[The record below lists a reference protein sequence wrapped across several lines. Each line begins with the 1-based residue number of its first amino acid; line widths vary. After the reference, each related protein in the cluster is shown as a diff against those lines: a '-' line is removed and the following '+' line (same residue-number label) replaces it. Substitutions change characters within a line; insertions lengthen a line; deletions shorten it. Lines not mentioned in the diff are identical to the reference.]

1 MEPSAPTLLEVDDL
15 HVRFDTP
22 DGVVEA
28 VNGLSF
34 SLAAGETLGVVGES
48 GSGKSQTALAILGL
62 LADNARVSG
71 QIRFD
76 GEDLLALKPR
86 ARTAIRGRRIGM
98 VFQDPMTSLN
108 PYRRIG
114 VQMAEVLE
122 HHQGASRKAALAE
135 ALRMLDAVQVPDAA
149 QKLAAYPHQLSG
161 GQRQRVMVA
170 MTLLTRPPLLLADEP
185 TTALDVTV
193 QAGLLAL
200 LAELRREFGIA
211 ILLITHDLGVV
222 AQLCDRTLVLYGGQC
237 MELGNTQA
245 LIHEPRHPYTAGL
258 LAARPQLVGDRSLP
272 LLALPGQPPDLTQ
285 LPAGCPF
292 QARCPEMI
300 DHCVDVRPVLR
311 EAGDRALAC
320 HRR

>member
-1 MEPSAPTLLEVDDL
+1 VTAPVLLEVENL
-15 HVRFDTP
+15 SVRFETP

-34 SLAAGETLGVVGES
+34 QLAAGETLGVVGES

-62 LADNARVSG
+62 LADNARVTG
-71 QIRFD
+71 RIRFD
-76 GEDLLALKPR
+76 GVDLLALKPR
-86 ARTAIRGRRIGM
+86 ARAAIRGRRIGM

-114 VQMAEVLE
+114 LQMAEVLE

-135 ALRMLDAVQVPDAA
+135 ARRMLDAVQVPDAA

-161 GQRQRVMVA
+161 GQRQRVMMA

-222 AQLCDRTLVLYGGQC
+222 ARLCDRTLVLYGGQC
-237 MELGNTQA
+237 MELGTTSS

-258 LAARPQLVGDRSLP
+258 LAARPQLVGDRSQP
-272 LLALPGQPPDLTQ
+272 LLALPGQPPDLTR
-285 LPAGCPF
+285 LPTGCPF
-292 QARCPEMI
+292 TARCPEA
-300 DHCVDVRPVLR
+300 DVACQRERPALR
-311 EAGDRALAC
+311 AVGDRALAC